1 MAKQIIYWGEFR
13 SVAGTL
19 YRVEILSDDN
29 SYTAQRVYFPY
40 DTPIEIEW
48 NEVDKLE
55 PVQGSCL
62 ILSLESKSDRQFIDL
77 YSIEVGK
84 VRIDV
89 YREGVLYWSGTL
101 DPELYEEPYSQK
113 KNYDV
118 SFSFSDFAPLDRK
131 KWNKTG
137 VCSIQEVIDTC
148 LSESGVNYTEL
159 VKYISTS
166 MSDVENPI
174 DLAALNVLCE
184 NFYDEEGEAMTMRE
198 VLDETLR
205 PFALRMV
212 QKGGKIYLYD
222 LNSIHSDMATEE
234 VYWDGVDA
242 QLGVDKVYNNVKVTF
257 SPYADAELING
268 QLEHEEILPDAE
280 GYSFLMDKPSSA
292 GVYEPSISGFS
303 LTVGEQEG
311 QPLKLSNGAQ
321 FFRIDAAYSGNDEAG
336 VIWAC
341 KRYAGHPIGEQFIG
355 QSYFPRVFNQ
365 TSGLCES
372 KPIITTKTAFIRPVT
387 YRSGRFNR
395 SKYQLRINL
404 DVLFDVRHNPFESAS
419 GTNESDN
426 WEDLQDWCNYGYIPV
441 MLYLKDVEGNILY
454 HYKNREIMESNH
466 YVHDANNSRWVAGA
480 GEWGDMYLAYYDNG
494 NRKSAS
500 GFGGWQTN
508 KMMCG
513 YYRGGFPKNWEVMED
528 GEYID
533 APPESGYLEL
543 QIGSGVHQFDYER
556 EVKDIY
562 TKARWLMYKNPTI
575 RIVNGVGKEIETED
589 IEDKAWVNIAAKD
602 DLEVETIVGTYP
614 DGVCPSARGLIM
626 QGYTPVDEFCRPKD
640 EEGNKLPARRLE
652 HLLIGTV
659 YSQYATRHNTLS
671 GTVRVLPD
679 MKVLTDASSSGKYV
693 LLSEAQD
700 LMQDTSEILMSEFA
714 ADCYDGIECE

>member
-19 YRVEILSDDN
+19 YRVEILSDDK

-40 DTPIEIEW
+40 DTPVEIEW

-55 PVQGSCL
+55 PVQGACL
-62 ILSLESKSDRQFIDL
+62 TLSLVSKADRQFIDL

-89 YREGVLYWSGTL
+89 YRDGDLYWSGML

-113 KNYDV
+113 KDYDV

-137 VCSIQEVIDTC
+137 ICSIQEVIDTC
-148 LSESGVNYTEL
+148 LSESGINYTEL

-166 MSDVENPI
+166 IPETKEPI
-174 DLAALNVLCE
+174 DLATLNVLCE
-184 NFYDEEGEAMTMRE
+184 NFYDEEGEAMTMRK

-222 LNSIHSDMATEE
+222 LNAIYSDMIAEE
-234 VYWDGVDA
+234 VYWDSTDA
-242 QLGVDKVYNNVKVTF
+242 QLGVDGVYNNVKVTF

-268 QLEHEEILPDAE
+268 ELEHDEMLPDADT
-280 GYSFLMDKPSSA
+280 YSFSVEHPSYGMYNPTIA
-292 GVYEPSISGFS
+292 GFS
-303 LTVGEQEG
+303 IAVGEQEG

-321 FFRIDAAYSGNDEAG
+321 FFRVDSVYSGNDEAG

-341 KRYAGHPIGEQFIG
+341 KQYVGRPNGDQFIG
-355 QSYFPRVFNQ
+355 QTYFPRVFNQ
-365 TSGLCES
+365 SSGACES
-372 KPIITTKTAFIRPVT
+372 KPIITTKTAFIRTVT
-387 YRSGRFNR
+387 YQSGRFNR

-404 DVLFDVRHNPFESAS
+404 DVLFDVRYNPFESAS
-419 GTNESDN
+419 GTNEGGN
-426 WEDLQDWCNYGYIPV
+426 WENLQDWCNFGYIPV
-441 MLYLKDVEGNILY
+441 MLYLKDADGNILY

-466 YVHDANNSRWVAGA
+466 YVHDTNNSRWVAGA
-480 GEWGDMYLAYYDNG
+480 GQWGDMFLAYYDSG

-513 YYRGGFPKNWEVMED
+513 YYREGLPKNWGIMED

-533 APPESGYLEL
+533 APPVSGYLEL
-543 QIGSGVHQFDYER
+543 QIGSGVHQFDYKR

-562 TKARWLMYKNPTI
+562 SKARWLMYKNPTI
-575 RIVNGVGKEIETED
+575 RIVNGNGKDIDVED
-589 IEDKAWVNIAAKD
+589 VEDKAWVNIAAKE
-602 DLEVETIVGTYP
+602 DLEIGTIIGTHP

-626 QGYTPVDEFCRPKD
+626 LGYTPVDGFCRPTD
-640 EEGNKLPARRLE
+640 AEGDKLPARRLE

-679 MKVLTDASSSGKYV
+679 MKVHTDASTSGKYV
-693 LLSEAQD
+693 LLSEVQD
-700 LMQDTSEILMSEFA
+700 LMQDTSEILMSEFT
-714 ADCYDGIECE
+714 ADCYDGIEYE

>member
-19 YRVEILSDDN
+19 YRVEVLSDDM
-29 SYTAQRVYFPY
+29 SYTAQRVHFPH
-40 DTPIEIEW
+40 DTPVEIEW

-55 PVQGSCL
+55 PVQGACL
-62 ILSLESKSDRQFIDL
+62 TLSLISEKDRQFIDL
-77 YSIEVGK
+77 YAIEVGK

-89 YREGVLYWSGTL
+89 YREGALYWSGTL
-101 DPELYEEPYSQK
+101 DPELYEEPYSEK
-113 KNYDV
+113 KDYDV

-131 KWNKTG
+131 KWTKTG
-137 VCSIQEVIDTC
+137 ICSIQEVIDTC
-148 LSESGVNYTEL
+148 LSESGINYTEL

-166 MSDVENPI
+166 MADAEGSI

-222 LNSIHSDMATEE
+222 LNAIHSDLTTEE
-234 VYWDGVDA
+234 VYWDGTDA
-242 QLGVDKVYNNVKVTF
+242 QLGVDEVYNNVKVTF

-268 QLEHEEILPDAE
+268 QLEHDEMLPDADT
-280 GYSFLMDKPSSA
+280 YSFSVDKPASSGIYDTPIA
-292 GVYEPSISGFS
+292 GFGIA
-303 LTVGEQEG
+303 VGEQDG
-311 QPLKLSNGAQ
+311 LPLKLSNGAQ
-321 FFRIDAAYSGNDEAG
+321 FFRIDAVYSGSDEAG

-341 KRYAGHPIGEQFIG
+341 KQYVGRPNGDQFIG
-355 QSYFPRVFNQ
+355 QSNFPRVFN
-365 TSGLCES
+365 SGVCVS
-372 KPIITTKTAFIRPVT
+372 KPIITTKTAFIRTVT
-387 YRSGRFNR
+387 YQSGRFNR

-404 DVLFDVRHNPFESAS
+404 DVLFDVRYNPFESAS
-419 GTNESDN
+419 DKNESGN
-426 WEDLQDWCNYGYIPV
+426 WGNLQDWCNFGYIPV
-441 MLYLKDVEGNILY
+441 MLYLKDADGNILY

-466 YVHDANNSRWVAGA
+466 YVHDTNNSRWVAGA
-480 GEWGDMYLAYYDNG
+480 GEWGDMYLAYYDAG

-513 YYRGGFPKNWEVMED
+513 YYREGLPKKWEVMED

-543 QIGSGVHQFDYER
+543 QIGSGVHQFDWKR
-556 EVKDIY
+556 ETKDIY
-562 TKARWLMYKNPTI
+562 SKARWLMYKNPTI
-575 RIVNGVGKEIETED
+575 RIVNGHGKDIDVED
-589 IEDKAWVNIAAKD
+589 IEDKAWVNIAAKE
-602 DLEVETIVGTYP
+602 DLEIETILGTHP

-626 QGYTPVDEFCRPKD
+626 EGYTPVDEFCRPRD
-640 EEGNKLPARRLE
+640 AEGNKLPAQRLE
-652 HLLIGTV
+652 RLLIGTV
-659 YSQYATRHNTLS
+659 YSQYASRHNTLS

-679 MKVLTDASSSGKYV
+679 MRVLTDASTSGKYIM
-693 LLSEAQD
+693 LSEVQD
-700 LMQDTSEILMSEFA
+700 LMQDTSEILMSEFV
-714 ADCYDGIECE
+714 ADCYDGIEYE